1 MNSNVTF
8 SMQMN
13 GESKDATA
21 YVSGIAN
28 ISAFLLA
35 NADRHIVDKLIA
47 QVDIEEK
54 VFIEA
59 ILAGLKH
66 HSIRG
71 FLTV

>member
-1 MNSNVTF
+1 MRPNVTF
-8 SMQMN
+8 SMQRN

-28 ISAFLLA
+28 IAVILLA

-47 QVDIEEK
+47 QVGPEEK

-59 ILAGLKH
+59 TLAGLKH
-66 HSIRG
+66 HSQ
-71 FLTV
+71 

>member
-21 YVSGIAN
+21 YVSGIN
-28 ISAFLLA
+28 ISAILLA

-54 VFIEA
+54 MFIEA
-59 ILAGLKH
+59 TLAGLKH
-66 HSIRG
+66 HSQ
-71 FLTV
+71 

>member
-8 SMQMN
+8 SVRMN

-28 ISAFLLA
+28 IAVILLA

-47 QVDIEEK
+47 QVGSEEK

-59 ILAGLKH
+59 TLAGLKH
-66 HSIRG
+66 HSQ
-71 FLTV
+71 

>member
-1 MNSNVTF
+1 MNSKVTF

-28 ISAFLLA
+28 IAVILLA

-47 QVDIEEK
+47 QVDPEEK

-59 ILAGLKH
+59 ALAGLKH
-66 HSIRG
+66 HSQ
-71 FLTV
+71 

>member
-28 ISAFLLA
+28 IAEFLLA
-35 NADRHIVDKLIA
+35 NKDRHIVDMLIA
-47 QVDIEEK
+47 QVVPEERC
-54 VFIEA
+54 
-59 ILAGLKH
+59 LLKLLGVTI
-66 HSIRG
+66 SCPS
-71 FLTV
+71 T

>member
-28 ISAFLLA
+28 IAVFLLT
-35 NADRHIVDKLIA
+35 NTDRHIVDKLLT
-47 QVDIEEK
+47 QVGEEEK
-54 VFIEA
+54 IFIKA
-59 ILAGLKH
+59 TLAGLKH
-66 HSIRG
+66 NSQ
-71 FLTV
+71 

>member
-1 MNSNVTF
+1 MSSNVTF

-28 ISAFLLA
+28 IAVFLLA
-35 NADRHIVDKLIA
+35 NTDKHIVDKLLT
-47 QVDIEEK
+47 QVGEEEK

-59 ILAGLKH
+59 TLAGLKH
-66 HSIRG
+66 HSQ
-71 FLTV
+71 

>member
-1 MNSNVTF
+1 MRPNVTF

-28 ISAFLLA
+28 ISVFLLA

-47 QVDIEEK
+47 QVGPEEK
-54 VFIEA
+54 MFIEA
-59 ILAGLKH
+59 TLAGLKH
-66 HSIRG
+66 HSQ
-71 FLTV
+71 

>member
-21 YVSGIAN
+21 YVSGITN
-28 ISAFLLA
+28 ISAFLLD

-54 VFIEA
+54 MFIKA
-59 ILAGLKH
+59 TLAGLKH
-66 HSIRG
+66 HSQ
-71 FLTV
+71 

>member
-28 ISAFLLA
+28 ISEFLLA
-35 NADRHIVDKLIA
+35 NADRHIVDKLI
-47 QVDIEEK
+47 
-54 VFIEA
+54 
-59 ILAGLKH
+59 
-66 HSIRG
+66 S
-71 FLTV
+71 